1 MLVNYKI
8 KIYALLLA
16 TFMSGCANV
25 SPSAPKSGA
34 AVAALTKQSQTQ
46 AVMAAEKGQ
55 IQVATPLEKSKIQN
69 SVAEATQGKTGG
81 FDVKEKALLDLLQKY
96 IGKKDG
102 GDCSGFVT
110 LINRQFSLNLFDEKE
125 LDKFYTAR
133 GLKSEAMFRLYESK
147 KLISFKNPE
156 VGDLIFFNNTTKST
170 KNNKKAKIITH
181 VGIVS
186 SVEKDGTVGFTHHA
200 KGKNAV
206 DFMNL
211 NDKNVRKNG
220 KKELNSFVATC
231 KNKSLS
237 CLASNRF
244 AGFGKT
250 HANGKKSRI

>member
-1 MLVNYKI
+1 MFVNYKI
-8 KIYALLLA
+8 KIYAMFLA
-16 TFMSGCANV
+16 AFMSGCANV
-25 SPSAPKSGA
+25 SPSAPKSNVP
-34 AVAALTKQSQTQ
+34 VAALTMQSQIQ
-46 AVMAAEKGQ
+46 A
-55 IQVATPLEKSKIQN
+55 ATSLEKSKVQN
-69 SVAEATQGKTGG
+69 SVVEVTQSKIGG
-81 FDVKEKALLDLLQKY
+81 FDVKEKALLDLMQKY

-110 LINRQFSLNLFDEKE
+110 LINRQFSLNLFDENE

-147 KLISFKNPE
+147 NLISFENPE

-231 KNKSLS
+231 KDKSLS

>member
-8 KIYALLLA
+8 KIYVLFLA
-16 TFMSGCANV
+16 AFMSGSATV
-25 SPSAPKSGA
+25 SPSAPKSSTP
-34 AVAALTKQSQTQ
+34 VAAPTKQSQIQ
-46 AVMAAEKGQ
+46 A
-55 IQVATPLEKSKIQN
+55 ATSLEKSKIQN
-69 SVAEATQGKTGG
+69 SVVEVTQSKIVG
-81 FDVKEKALLDLLQKY
+81 FDVKEKALLDLMQKY

-110 LINRQFSLNLFDEKE
+110 LINRQFSLNLFDENE

-147 KLISFKNPE
+147 NLISFENPE
-156 VGDLIFFNNTTKST
+156 VGDLIFFNNTTKNT

-186 SVEKDGTVGFTHHA
+186 SVEKDGTVGFTHNTR
-200 KGKNAV
+200 GKNAV
-206 DFMNL
+206 HFMNL
-211 NDKNVRKNG
+211 NEKDTHKNG

-231 KNKSLS
+231 KDKSAS

>member
-1 MLVNYKI
+1 MN
-8 KIYALLLA
+8 KIYALFLA
-16 TFMSGCANV
+16 LFISGCATV
-25 SPSAPKSGA
+25 SPSAPKSSTP
-34 AVAALTKQSQTQ
+34 VAALTKQSQIQ
-46 AVMAAEKGQ
+46 A
-55 IQVATPLEKSKIQN
+55 ATSLEKSKIQN
-69 SVAEATQGKTGG
+69 SVAEATQSKIGG
-81 FDVKEKALLDLLQKY
+81 FDLKEKALLDLMQKY

-110 LINRQFSLNLFDEKE
+110 LINRQFSLNLFDENE

-147 KLISFKNPE
+147 NLISFENPE
-156 VGDLIFFNNTTKST
+156 VGDLIFFSNTTKST

-231 KNKSLS
+231 KDKSAS

>member
-1 MLVNYKI
+1 MFVNYKI
-8 KIYALLLA
+8 KIYALFLA
-16 TFMSGCANV
+16 VFISGCATV
-25 SPSAPKSGA
+25 SPSAPKSDA
-34 AVAALTKQSQTQ
+34 SVAALTMQSQIQ
-46 AVMAAEKGQ
+46 A
-55 IQVATPLEKSKIQN
+55 ATWLEKSKIQN
-69 SVAEATQGKTGG
+69 SATEATQSKIGG
-81 FDVKEKALLDLLQKY
+81 FDVKEKALLDLMQKY

-110 LINRQFSLNLFDEKE
+110 LINRQFSLNLFDENE

-147 KLISFKNPE
+147 NLISFENPE

-211 NDKNVRKNG
+211 NDKNTRKNG

-231 KNKSLS
+231 KDKSAS

>member
-8 KIYALLLA
+8 KIYALFLA
-16 TFMSGCANV
+16 AFMSGCATV
-25 SPSAPKSGA
+25 SSSAPKSNVP
-34 AVAALTKQSQTQ
+34 VAALTMQSQIQ
-46 AVMAAEKGQ
+46 A
-55 IQVATPLEKSKIQN
+55 ATSLEKSKVQN
-69 SVAEATQGKTGG
+69 SVVEVTQSKIGG
-81 FDVKEKALLDLLQKY
+81 FDVKEKALLDLMQKY

-110 LINRQFSLNLFDEKE
+110 LINRQFSLNLFDENE

-147 KLISFKNPE
+147 NLISFENPE

-231 KNKSLS
+231 KDKSAS

>member
-8 KIYALLLA
+8 KIYAMFLA
-16 TFMSGCANV
+16 AFMSGCANV
-25 SPSAPKSGA
+25 SPSAPKSNVP
-34 AVAALTKQSQTQ
+34 VAALTMQSQIQ
-46 AVMAAEKGQ
+46 A
-55 IQVATPLEKSKIQN
+55 ATSLEKSKIQN
-69 SVAEATQGKTGG
+69 SVAEATQSKIGG
-81 FDVKEKALLDLLQKY
+81 FDLKEKALLDLMQKY

-110 LINRQFSLNLFDEKE
+110 LINRQFSLNLFDENE

-147 KLISFKNPE
+147 NLISFENPE

-231 KNKSLS
+231 KDKSAS

>member
-1 MLVNYKI
+1 MFVNYKI
-8 KIYALLLA
+8 KIYALFLA
-16 TFMSGCANV
+16 TFMSGCATV
-25 SPSAPKSGA
+25 SSNTPKSGTT
-34 AVAALTKQSQTQ
+34 VATLAKQ
-46 AVMAAEKGQ
+46 GQ
-55 IQVATPLEKSKIQN
+55 IQAATSLEKSKIQN

-81 FDVKEKALLDLLQKY
+81 FDVKEKALLDLIQKY

-110 LINRQFSLNLFDEKE
+110 LINRQFSLNLFDENE

-147 KLISFKNPE
+147 NLISFENPE

-211 NDKNVRKNG
+211 NDKNARKNG

-231 KNKSLS
+231 KDKSAS

>member
-1 MLVNYKI
+1 MLVNLKI
-8 KIYALLLA
+8 KIYALFLA
-16 TFMSGCANV
+16 VFISGCATV
-25 SPSAPKSGA
+25 SPSAPKSSTS
-34 AVAALTKQSQTQ
+34 VAALTKQSQIQ
-46 AVMAAEKGQ
+46 AE
-55 IQVATPLEKSKIQN
+55 TSLEKSKIQN
-69 SVAEATQGKTGG
+69 SATEATQSKIGG
-81 FDVKEKALLDLLQKY
+81 FDLKEKTLLDLMQKY

-110 LINRQFSLNLFDEKE
+110 LINRQFSLNLFDENE

-147 KLISFKNPE
+147 NLISFENPE

-231 KNKSLS
+231 KDKSAS

>member
-8 KIYALLLA
+8 KIYAMFLA
-16 TFMSGCANV
+16 AFMSGCANV
-25 SPSAPKSGA
+25 SPSAPKSNVP
-34 AVAALTKQSQTQ
+34 VAALTMQSQIQ
-46 AVMAAEKGQ
+46 A
-55 IQVATPLEKSKIQN
+55 ATSLEKSKIQN
-69 SVAEATQGKTGG
+69 SVAEATQSKIVG
-81 FDVKEKALLDLLQKY
+81 FDVKEKALLDLMQKY

-110 LINRQFSLNLFDEKE
+110 LINRQFSLNLFDENE

-147 KLISFKNPE
+147 NLISFENPE

-231 KNKSLS
+231 KDKSAS

>member
-8 KIYALLLA
+8 KIYAMFLA
-16 TFMSGCANV
+16 AFMSGCANV
-25 SPSAPKSGA
+25 SPSAPKSNVP
-34 AVAALTKQSQTQ
+34 VAALTMQSQIQ
-46 AVMAAEKGQ
+46 AV
-55 IQVATPLEKSKIQN
+55 TSLEKSKVQN
-69 SVAEATQGKTGG
+69 SVAEATQSKIGG
-81 FDVKEKALLDLLQKY
+81 FDVKERALLDLMQKY

-110 LINRQFSLNLFDEKE
+110 LINRQFSLNLFDENE

-147 KLISFKNPE
+147 KLISFENPE

-231 KNKSLS
+231 KDKSAS

>member
-1 MLVNYKI
+1 MN
-8 KIYALLLA
+8 KIYALFLA
-16 TFMSGCANV
+16 VFICGCVGLPKKAPQSDVYASSVSESKNANV
-25 SPSAPKSGA
+25 KKKIAQSEVSGR
-34 AVAALTKQSQTQ
+34 LN
-46 AVMAAEKGQ
+46 ENG
-55 IQVATPLEKSKIQN
+55 LR
-69 SVAEATQGKTGG
+69 
-81 FDVKEKALLDLLQKY
+81 LLDLMQDYL
-96 IGKKDG
+96 GKKDG
-102 GDCSGFVT
+102 GDCSGFV
-110 LINRQFSLNLFDEKE
+110 SLMNKKFRDSFFNEKE
-125 LDKFYTAR
+125 LHKFYTAR

-147 KLISFKNPE
+147 NLISFENPE
-156 VGDLIFFNNTTKST
+156 VGDLIFFNNTTKNT

-211 NDKNVRKNG
+211 NDKNTRKNG

-231 KNKSLS
+231 KDKSVS

>member
-8 KIYALLLA
+8 KIYAMFLA
-16 TFMSGCANV
+16 AFMSGCANV
-25 SPSAPKSGA
+25 SPSAPKSNVP
-34 AVAALTKQSQTQ
+34 VAALTMQSQIQ
-46 AVMAAEKGQ
+46 A
-55 IQVATPLEKSKIQN
+55 ATSLKKSKVQN
-69 SVAEATQGKTGG
+69 SVVEVTQSKIGG
-81 FDVKEKALLDLLQKY
+81 FDVKEKALLDLMQKY

-110 LINRQFSLNLFDEKE
+110 LINRQFSLNLFDENE

-147 KLISFKNPE
+147 NLISFENPE

-231 KNKSLS
+231 KDKSAS

>member
-1 MLVNYKI
+1 MLVDYKI
-8 KIYALLLA
+8 KIYALFLA
-16 TFMSGCANV
+16 AFMSGCANV
-25 SPSAPKSGA
+25 SSGTPKSGA
-34 AVAALTKQSQTQ
+34 TVAALTKQSQIQ
-46 AVMAAEKGQ
+46 A
-55 IQVATPLEKSKIQN
+55 ATSLEKSKVQN

-81 FDVKEKALLDLLQKY
+81 FDVKEKALPDLMQKY

-110 LINRQFSLNLFDEKE
+110 LINRQFSLNLFDENE

-147 KLISFKNPE
+147 NLISFENPE

-211 NDKNVRKNG
+211 NDKNTRKNG

-231 KNKSLS
+231 KDKSAS